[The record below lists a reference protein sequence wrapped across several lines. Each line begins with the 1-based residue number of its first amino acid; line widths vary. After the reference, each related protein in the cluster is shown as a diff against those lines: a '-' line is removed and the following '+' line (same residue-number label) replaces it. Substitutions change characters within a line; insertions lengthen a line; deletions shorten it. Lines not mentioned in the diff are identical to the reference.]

1 MPRATV
7 EKKTLLKLIQE
18 PWFYY
23 QSRSTFQRW
32 LEPPD
37 CTFPKGGERATYELG
52 RASRVLPIDD
62 IERESPLGCPI
73 FLKLRLNFICPFGSQ
88 CGKFHHHIVSLRVDV
103 DIHWNCQTL
112 TLVIFFYLY
121 PIYCV
126 CCLFYFSLIIL
137 CFEIRDMTIRKVQK
151 TSTRVF
157 TKGDIKE
164 ALTRNMK
171 SLWKKNHPKPMTL
184 KRKEMVPVQTLTFLL
199 LFPFLFPCF
208 SFLLLQCT
216 LGSTLALISTWL
228 HASENL
234 NIKHETC

>member
-1 MPRATV
+1 MPRASV

-37 CTFPKGGERATYELG
+37 CTFPKGGERATCELG

-62 IERESPLGCPI
+62 IERERVHWGAQF

-112 TLVIFFYLY
+112 TLVIFFNLY
-121 PIYCV
+121 PIYYV

-137 CFEIRDMTIRKVQK
+137 YFEIRDMAIRKVQK
-151 TSTRVF
+151 GRYKRSTH
-157 TKGDIKE
+157 
-164 ALTRNMK
+164 
-171 SLWKKNHPKPMTL
+171 S
-184 KRKEMVPVQTLTFLL
+184 
-199 LFPFLFPCF
+199 
-208 SFLLLQCT
+208 
-216 LGSTLALISTWL
+216 
-228 HASENL
+228 
-234 NIKHETC
+234 KHEISMKKKSP

>member
-1 MPRATV
+1 MPRASV

-37 CTFPKGGERATYELG
+37 CTFPKGGERATCELG

-62 IERESPLGCPI
+62 IERERVHWGARF
-73 FLKLRLNFICPFGSQ
+73 FLKLRLNFICPFESQ

-112 TLVIFFYLY
+112 TLVIFFNLY
-121 PIYCV
+121 PIYYV

-137 CFEIRDMTIRKVQK
+137 YFEIRDMAIRKVQK
-151 TSTRVF
+151 GRYKRSTHS
-157 TKGDIKE
+157 KHEIS
-164 ALTRNMK
+164 M
-171 SLWKKNHPKPMTL
+171 KKNHPKPMTL

-199 LFPFLFPCF
+199 LFPFLFPRF

-216 LGSTLALISTWL
+216 LGSTLALISTQL